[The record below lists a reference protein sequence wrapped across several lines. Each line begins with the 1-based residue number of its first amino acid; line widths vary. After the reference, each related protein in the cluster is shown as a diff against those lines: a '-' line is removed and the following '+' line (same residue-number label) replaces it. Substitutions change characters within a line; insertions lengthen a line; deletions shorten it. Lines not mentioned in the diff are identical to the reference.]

1 MKLQMGTF
9 PNRFFKGIR
18 KKDPVLSFFSNTKM
32 GYISFLVV
40 HMITSDQREITNSFI
55 PLKKY
60 ESM

>member
-1 MKLQMGTF
+1 
-9 PNRFFKGIR
+9 
-18 KKDPVLSFFSNTKM
+18 LSSVSGEFSNTKM